1 MSSDRTQMTSDGVRA
16 DAVLIGGRL
25 TDGRVVDVHVADG
38 LIGAVVATGSAAPEG
53 VDRFLLEGRLLLPA
67 LAEPHAH
74 LDKALVA
81 ATVSNET
88 GDLYGAM
95 DAMDRALR
103 GWQFTYD
110 GIVDRAS
117 RAVEMLIGHGVTVV
131 RTHVNVGESF
141 GATHIDAI
149 VQVRRA
155 YGHLIDIEVVALTQP
170 SLTGS
175 AGRGNRDALAAAL
188 AAGADLVGACPHL
201 DDDPLGCVRV
211 VFDAAEEAGLG
222 LDLHTDET
230 LDADMLTL
238 RDMARAVQQR
248 GFAGR
253 VAASHCVS
261 LSMLPIADQ
270 RSVAAE
276 VAAAG
281 IAVIPQPQTNL
292 YLQGRHHTSAV
303 PRGLTPINILREAGV
318 LVAAG
323 GDNVQDPFNPLG
335 RCDPLETA
343 ALLVLAGHQLPD
355 VAYEMVSNDAR
366 EVMGHPRVT
375 MSVGDPADFVAVA
388 VGSAREAIAT
398 ATPDRLV
405 FRAGR
410 LIAAATWQVEI
421 QQRPSRG

>member
-1 MSSDRTQMTSDGVRA
+1 MPLDKVLLDGVLA
-16 DAVLIGGRL
+16 
-25 TDGRVVDVHVADG
+25 DGRVVDVQVADG
-38 LIGAVVATGSAAPEG
+38 MISAIVGAGSAGPAG
-53 VDRFLLEGRLLLPA
+53 GDRFALGGRLLLPA

-81 ATVSNET
+81 ATINNET

-95 DAMDRALR
+95 DAMDRALK
-103 GWQFTYD
+103 GWQFTHD

-117 RAVEMLIGHGVTVV
+117 RAVEMLIGHGVTLV
-131 RTHVNVGESF
+131 RTHVNVGEAF
-141 GATHIDAI
+141 GAAHIHAI

-155 YGHLIDIEVVALTQP
+155 YEHLIDIEIVALTQP

-175 AGRGNRDALAAAL
+175 AGRGNRAALAAAL

-201 DDDPLGCVRV
+201 DDDPVGCVGV
-211 VFDAAEEAGLG
+211 VFDAATDAGVG

-230 LDADMLTL
+230 LDAGMLTL
-238 RDMARAVQQR
+238 RDVARAVQQR
-248 GFAGR
+248 GFPHL

-270 RSVAAE
+270 RVVAAE

-292 YLQGRHHTSAV
+292 YLQGRGLASAM
-303 PRGLTPINILREAGV
+303 PRGLAPIDVLREAGV

-343 ALLVLAGHQLPD
+343 ALLVMAGHQLPD
-355 VAYEMVSNDAR
+355 VAYAMVSNDAR
-366 EVMGHPRVT
+366 QVMGRQRIEMT
-375 MSVGDPADFVAVA
+375 VGDPADFVALPVA
-388 VGSAREAIAT
+388 SAREAIAT
-398 ATPDRLV
+398 AVPDRLV
-405 FRAGR
+405 FRAGQ
-410 LIAAATWQVEI
+410 LVASTTWQTTLH
-421 QQRPSRG
+421 R